1 MDYSKLTV
9 KNFNKMKYI
18 YTFLLTLLFIVSAK
32 AQQDPQYS
40 QYMYNMSAVNPAYV
54 TDERGLISTGLLYRK
69 QWTGIEGA
77 PQTANVFGNIPL
89 GDKIEL
95 SVNYVNDRIGEAID
109 VNSNYFN
116 IDFAYITRLS
126 EGLKLSYGI
135 KAGINS
141 FSLNASDSDVSSDP
155 AFSDNTSTTELTFGA
170 GLFLFSNNFYFG
182 VSSPNVLPNDVNT
195 NNVGVSQAKAHIYAV
210 SGYVFNLIDEVK
222 LKPSFVFKQ
231 VIDAPLTFDVSL
243 NALFYNRFEIGA
255 SYRYDEAMVGLAG
268 FNITPNLKIGYAY
281 DFGINDLNAYNN
293 GSHEFIL
300 LYKFDLLNLS
310 NTYTSPRF
318 Y

>member
-1 MDYSKLTV
+1 MDYSKLKV

-18 YTFLLTLLFIVSAK
+18 YIFLLVMLFVFSVK

-40 QYMYNMSAVNPAYV
+40 QYMYNMSTVNPAYV
-54 TDERGLISTGLLYRK
+54 TDEQGLISTGLLYRK
-69 QWTGIEGA
+69 QWTGGEGA

-89 GDKIEL
+89 GSKIEL

-126 EGLKLSYGI
+126 ESFKLSYGI

-141 FSLNASDSDVSSDP
+141 FSINASDSNVATDP

-182 VSSPNVLPNDVNT
+182 VSSPNILPYDVNI
-195 NNVGVSQAKAHIYAV
+195 NNVGVSQAKTHIYAV
-210 SGYVFNLIDEVK
+210 SGYVFNLFDDIK
-222 LKPSFVFKQ
+222 L
-231 VIDAPLTFDVSL
+231 
-243 NALFYNRFEIGA
+243 
-255 SYRYDEAMVGLAG
+255 RYVV
-268 FNITPNLKIGYAY
+268 
-281 DFGINDLNAYNN
+281 
-293 GSHEFIL
+293 
-300 LYKFDLLNLS
+300 
-310 NTYTSPRF
+310 
-318 Y
+318 

>member
-1 MDYSKLTV
+1 MIYSKITVKSFYTMKYAYLILLMILLTV
-9 KNFNKMKYI
+9 P
-18 YTFLLTLLFIVSAK
+18 VE

-40 QYMYNMSAVNPAYV
+40 QYMYNMSTVNPAYV
-54 TDERGLISTGLLYRK
+54 TDEQGLISTGLLYRK

-77 PQTANVFGNIPL
+77 PQTANVFGNIPIS
-89 GDKIEL
+89 DKIEL
-95 SVNYVNDRIGEAID
+95 SVNYVNDRIGEAIN
-109 VNSNYFN
+109 VNSNFFN
-116 IDFAYITRLS
+116 VDFAYITKLS
-126 EGLKLSYGI
+126 ESLKLSYGV
-135 KAGINS
+135 KAGLNS
-141 FSLNASDSDVSSDP
+141 FTIDASNSDVSSDP

-182 VSSPNVLPNDVNT
+182 VSSPNVLPNDASI
-195 NNVGVSQAKAHIYAV
+195 NNVGVSETKTHIYAV
-210 SGYVFNLIDEVK
+210 SGYVFNLVDQIK

-281 DFGINDLNAYNN
+281 DFGINNLNAYNN
-293 GSHEFIL
+293 GSHELML

-310 NTYTSPRF
+310 NTFTSPRF